1 MCGRGPFAALIDLEV
16 TMHLSEPTR
25 AYIYRVLVAVS
36 VLAVAYGRIAAAEV
50 PLWLELAS
58 AVLGLG
64 SLLAAGNTSTVT
76 EAGQLVR
83 TDNGPR
89 PGDGAQP

>member
-1 MCGRGPFAALIDLEV
+1 MN
-16 TMHLSEPTR
+16 LSEPTR

-36 VLAVAYGRIAAAEV
+36 VLAVAYGRISAAEV

-64 SLLAAGNTSTVT
+64 SLLAAGNTSTLS
-76 EAGQLVR
+76 EASQLTR

-89 PGDGAQP
+89 PGDGEQP